1 MSSLLMSFE
10 QFFFFFFSEDR
21 MHHQVK
27 ILVLVTI
34 WLQLWEFSMDLVILP
49 DLIIKDLANC

>member
-1 MSSLLMSFE
+1 MSLE
-10 QFFFFFFSEDR
+10 QFFSEDR

-34 WLQLWEFSMDLVILP
+34 WLLLWEFSMDLVILP
-49 DLIIKDLANC
+49 DLTIKDLANS